1 MKYTNPM
8 EASPTEVFFNLVG
21 GKYKGAILWYLAS
34 RGTLRF
40 SELVKCLPRVNPKT
54 LTQQLRSME
63 RDGLLVRTVYPEV
76 PPRVEYSLTELGAE
90 IFPLVREIHLW
101 AVDYVR
107 GLPKEKAPVTDR
119 IRVCYRK
126 EDA

>member
-21 GKYKGAILWYLAS
+21 GKYK
-34 RGTLRF
+34 
-40 SELVKCLPRVNPKT
+40 VKCLPRVNPKT